1 MQICNTHIFVGR
13 KKPFVERFCGNTYSF
28 TDFEKIYSPVFFLAH
43 CIRVGG
49 VEGDQPG
56 HTEKSRQ
63 SCHNRLVWRVQ
74 LREECLRSV
83 RCRCVRAQGV
93 WGKGWACFKIVI

>member
-13 KKPFVERFCGNTYSF
+13 KKPSVERFCGNTCELSF
-28 TDFEKIYSPVFFLAH
+28 TDFEKIYFRMFFLAH
-43 CIRVGG
+43 CVRVGG

-74 LREECLRSV
+74 RREGLAAGAS
-83 RCRCVRAQGV
+83 
-93 WGKGWACFKIVI
+93 WLPTL